1 MKIPLSTTYHLS
13 PLTYF
18 QVRKLSVWL
27 TRFFNTSRY
36 PTLTSPLVSGLP
48 ILLVGSWL
56 IAFQSTT
63 AAQQRLPDPPRIF
76 DELPPPSSSPIPSF
90 NTPSSPPAFPDARP
104 ERELDFRAPNQPIP
118 PRNTRD
124 SALRLYRVDIFGDSP
139 LLLSQVQRIEPE
151 AFLRQD
157 EGVIQAGVFADEF
170 NAQSRVRALR
180 AQGFQARVTT
190 ITAGGSANPR
200 GQISDRNTRQRRLDQ
215 SYFVVIPA
223 DAEELPDIAAQV
235 VQLGMR
241 RSAVTQRESPR
252 GPHVAVGPF
261 GNRGDAD
268 RWSSYFR
275 SVGMDARVY
284 FGQ

>member
-1 MKIPLSTTYHLS
+1 MRRS
-13 PLTYF
+13 
-18 QVRKLSVWL
+18 
-27 TRFFNTSRY
+27 
-36 PTLTSPLVSGLP
+36 TLTNTLVSGLP

-63 AAQQRLPDPPRIF
+63 AAQQRLPDPRIF

-104 ERELDFRAPNQPIP
+104 ERELDFRAPNRPIP
-118 PRNTRD
+118 SRTPT
-124 SALRLYRVDIFGDSP
+124 STLSLYRVDIFGDSP
-139 LLLSQVQRIEPE
+139 LLLSQVQRIEPD
-151 AFLRQD
+151 AFVRQD
-157 EGVIQAGVFADEF
+157 EGIIQAGVFADEF
-170 NAQSRVRALR
+170 NAQSRVRELES
-180 AQGFQARVTT
+180 QGFRARVTP
-190 ITAGGSANPR
+190 ITAGTGAVNP
-200 GQISDRNTRQRRLDQ
+200 GKQISDRNTRERRLDQ
-215 SYFVVIPA
+215 SYFVVIPG
-223 DAEELPDIAAQV
+223 DARELPDIAAQV
-235 VQLGMR
+235 VQLGIR
-241 RSAVTQRESPR
+241 RGAVTQRESPR

>member
-1 MKIPLSTTYHLS
+1 MRRS
-13 PLTYF
+13 
-18 QVRKLSVWL
+18 
-27 TRFFNTSRY
+27 
-36 PTLTSPLVSGLP
+36 TLTNTLVSGLQ

-56 IAFQSTT
+56 IAFQSPTV
-63 AAQQRLPDPPRIF
+63 AQQRLPDPRIF

-104 ERELDFRAPNQPIP
+104 ERELDFRAPNPPIP
-118 PRNTRD
+118 SRNTRD

-139 LLLSQVQRIEPE
+139 LLLSQVQRIEPD
-151 AFLRQD
+151 AFVRQD

-170 NAQSRVRALR
+170 NAQSRVRDLR
-180 AQGFQARVTT
+180 AQGFQAQVTT

-200 GQISDRNTRQRRLDQ
+200 GQISDRNTRERRLDQ
-215 SYFVVIPA
+215 SYFVVIPG
-223 DAEELPDIAAQV
+223 DARELPDIATQV
-235 VQLGMR
+235 VQLGIR